1 MANKKCRKK
10 CRRMCR
16 NKCRKCRTTIYD
28 DLRQFTTIYDN
39 LRQSTTIYDN
49 LRQLRQFTTI
59 YMRQS
64 LTNDDKQ
71 IRAQQFNLLA
81 YSHQELLYLSL
92 HDVVHSGR

>member
-1 MANKKCRKK
+1 MANENVVK
-10 CRRMCR
+10 
-16 NKCRKCRTTIYD
+16 NVVESVVI
-28 DLRQFTTIYDN
+28 N
-39 LRQSTTIYDN
+39 VVNVVRQSTTIYDN

-64 LTNDDKQ
+64 LTDDEEQ